1 MMKVVV
7 VEVLVYKR
15 RYYLADLS
23 FTLSANMRDSAI
35 FPDEATADVYAAKCE
50 RFFEDKEILVSCTP
64 AQESL
69 QFLIRGAHREKLVA
83 EG

>member
-1 MMKVVV
+1 MKVTV
-7 VEVLVYKR
+7 VEVHIYGRL
-15 RYYLADLS
+15 YYLADLR
-23 FTLSANMRDSAI
+23 FTLSANVMDSVL
-35 FPDEATADVYAAKCE
+35 FRDEATADVYAAKCE

-69 QFLIRGAHREKLVA
+69 QFLIRGAHREELVA